1 VFILRLDCYNIASAE
16 EIEATMSAL
25 WWLIG
30 TILIV
35 LSFALLVAGLQG
47 KEGIVRIGKAAT
59 PEEDEASE
67 APPRSVKVSNVVL
80 GMVGMLVGV
89 AAVLVFAVRI
99 TANR

>member
-1 VFILRLDCYNIASAE
+1 MASAE

-35 LSFALLVAGLQG
+35 LSFALLVAGLQK
-47 KEGIVRIGKAAT
+47 KEGIVRIGKVGT
-59 PEEDEASE
+59 PEEGEASG

-80 GMVGMLVGV
+80 GLVGMLVGV
-89 AAVLVFAVRI
+89 AAVLVFAI
-99 TANR
+99 